1 MSQHDAGH
9 AAAAKQHDFLNGIV
23 HLFLDNNFSIILI
36 VVSVLI
42 GLAALLVTAREEDPQ
57 IVVPL
62 ADVMVSMPRATRPPR
77 SSSSRPR
84 RWRRSSTRSTASNT
98 STACRARTRP

>member
-1 MSQHDAGH
+1 MSQHEPGH
-9 AAAAKQHDFLNGIV
+9 AAAEPKQHDFLNGIV

-62 ADVMVSMPRATRPPR
+62 ADVMVSMPGPLGRGGRAAR
-77 SSSSRPR
+77 RPR
-84 RWRRSSTRSTASNT
+84 RWRRCSTRSTASNT
-98 STACRARTRP
+98 STA